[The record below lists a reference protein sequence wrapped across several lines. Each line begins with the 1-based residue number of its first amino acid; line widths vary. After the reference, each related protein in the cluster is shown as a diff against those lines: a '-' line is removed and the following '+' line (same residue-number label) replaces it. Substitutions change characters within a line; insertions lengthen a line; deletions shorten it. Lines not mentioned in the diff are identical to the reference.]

1 MGKGSGRRPTDDK
14 KFVDNFDRIFNNKKN
29 VEWEDEIIT
38 EEHNESLKEKDDGS
52 ITNPANAKKT
62 KG

>member
-14 KFVDNFDRIFNNKKN
+14 KFVDNFDRIFNNKKK

-38 EEHNESLKEKDDGS
+38 EEHNES
-52 ITNPANAKKT
+52 
-62 KG
+62 